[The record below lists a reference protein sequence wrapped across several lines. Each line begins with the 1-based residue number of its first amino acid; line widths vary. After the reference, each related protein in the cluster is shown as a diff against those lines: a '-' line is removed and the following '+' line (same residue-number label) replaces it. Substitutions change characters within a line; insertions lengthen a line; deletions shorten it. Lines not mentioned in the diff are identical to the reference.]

1 MNDTTPEMQKFQY
14 NLIMS
19 KTPEERFIM
28 GLEMMESGRNLMIS
42 GIKFQNPEIEGGDI
56 ITELIKRQIRY
67 DKTLDWLIPILE
79 QINSTE

>member
-14 NLIMS
+14 DLIMS

-42 GIKFQNPEIEGGDI
+42 GIKFQNPEIEGNDI

-67 DKTLDWLIPILE
+67 DKTLEWLIPILE

>member
-42 GIKFQNPEIEGGDI
+42 GIKFQNPEIEGNDI

>member
-14 NLIMS
+14 DLIMS

-42 GIKFQNPEIEGGDI
+42 GIKFQNPEIEGSDI

-67 DKTLDWLIPILE
+67 DKTLEWLIPILE